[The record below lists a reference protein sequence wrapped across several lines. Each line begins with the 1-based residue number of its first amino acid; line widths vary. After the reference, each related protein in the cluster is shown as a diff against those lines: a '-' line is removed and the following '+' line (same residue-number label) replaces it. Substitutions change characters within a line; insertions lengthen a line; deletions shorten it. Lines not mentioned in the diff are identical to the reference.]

1 MKITHVETIVVNM
14 PMIIEGTAV
23 PQGPG
28 LGIDPDPAVIAKLR
42 VG

>member
-1 MKITHVETIVVNM
+1 MT
-14 PMIIEGTAV
+14 V

-28 LGIDPDPAVIAKLR
+28 LGFDPDPAVVAKLR